1 VRPLRCLA
9 ARTIGVLEVLDG
21 KSAQLWPAVILF
33 VVALLHNIADHLRSV
48 MIAAALPVLFAGGLL
63 YISPWHRDLA
73 GRLVVGALVVLVVA
87 VLGPVFL
94 AWFQVQV
101 STYGGRLLGGR
112 P

>member
-1 VRPLRCLA
+1 MKELRSFI
-9 ARTIGVLEVLDG
+9 IGMILLVILFQFLNG
-21 KSAQLWPAVILF
+21 QGAAVIVF
-33 VVALLHNIADHLRSV
+33 VVALLHNIADHLKTV

-73 GRLVVGALVVLVVA
+73 GRLVVGSLVVLVVA
-87 VLGPVFL
+87 VLGPAFL

-101 STYGGRLLGGR
+101 STYGGGLLRGH

>member
-1 VRPLRCLA
+1 VNELKRFVA
-9 ARTIGVLEVLDG
+9 GIVLL
-21 KSAQLWPAVILF
+21 VILLQF
-33 VVALLHNIADHLRSV
+33 LNGQGEAMVASIVALLHAIADRLQVV

-87 VLGPVFL
+87 VLGPTFL
-94 AWFQVQV
+94 SWFQAVV
-101 STYGGRLLGGR
+101 GADGGRLLGGH